1 MAALYSSP
9 GWLSGLVVNMQ
20 ASSQDQRP
28 SVRFRAVGCRLG
40 FVVQELRFRTHH
52 SQTVPH
58 AFRLHSTRQ
67 TMSDED
73 YGVFSGCLAIC
84 PLIPKTRTLNR
95 VCRPGVG
102 PDSQPLMRSGSPEN
116 GSLYLP
122 FCRVLVFVM
131 ALGFCHGFEWVYLG
145 LLRNSNE
152 SLHVLCPLLG
162 DTSKTPPLYHTPM

>member
-1 MAALYSSP
+1 MVVRAPAFKIFGGALYSSP

-20 ASSQDQRP
+20 ASSKGQRP

-102 PDSQPLMRSGSPEN
+102 QTHSHSCGREAQKMDRYTFLFVGCWFLSWLW
-116 GSLYLP
+116 
-122 FCRVLVFVM
+122 VFVM
-131 ALGFCHGFEWVYLG
+131 ASDGYI
-145 LLRNSNE
+145 
-152 SLHVLCPLLG
+152 
-162 DTSKTPPLYHTPM
+162 